1 MGGARPPVLTGTNV
15 ASLMAA
21 MSTSPPATAPVP
33 DPRHFVDLHSHL
45 VPGVDDGAATVAE
58 AVESLRGLADQ
69 GVGTVVTTPH
79 LLLPRLDTMAA
90 VERELDR
97 HRRAFDELFAAAEEE
112 DGLPELGL
120 GQEIWA
126 PRAALIRPIL
136 EHASVGLAGTRYLL
150 VEFGFELQG
159 THADVIDEVLEAD
172 QRIIIAHP
180 ERYHF
185 PPGLD
190 PLETIAAWRDQGA
203 LLQVNAGS
211 LTGHYRES
219 SPGSD
224 CLAWRLLE
232 TGLVDL
238 IATDHHG
245 TRRRGV
251 SLQAA
256 YDALVAAGR
265 EAQAQ
270 ALLGQA
276 PAEILEM
283 PAIPAIR

>member
-1 MGGARPPVLTGTNV
+1 
-15 ASLMAA
+15 
-21 MSTSPPATAPVP
+21 MSTLPSAPAPLP
-33 DPRHFVDLHSHL
+33 DLRRFIDLHSHL
-45 VPGVDDGAATVAE
+45 VPGVDDGAATVEE
-58 AVESLRGLADQ
+58 ALQSLRALADE

-79 LLLPRLDTMAA
+79 LLLPQLDTMAA

-97 HRRAFDELFAAAEEE
+97 HRRAFDELFAAADGD

-136 EHASVGLAGTRYLL
+136 EHDGVGLAGTRYLL
-150 VEFGFELQG
+150 VEFGFELRG

-172 QRIIIAHP
+172 QRIVIAHP

-190 PLETIAAWRDQGA
+190 PLETIAA
-203 LLQVNAGS
+203 
-211 LTGHYRES
+211 
-219 SPGSD
+219 PGSD
-224 CLAWRLLE
+224 RLAWRLVE

-245 TRRRGV
+245 CRRPGV
-251 SLQAA
+251 SLRAA

-265 EAQAQ
+265 ELQAR

-276 PAEILEM
+276 PGRILEGSAV
-283 PAIPAIR
+283 PAS

>member
-1 MGGARPPVLTGTNV
+1 MPTLTSV
-15 ASLMAA
+15 PSA
-21 MSTSPPATAPVP
+21 APVP
-33 DPRHFVDLHSHL
+33 PRFIDLHSHL
-45 VPGVDDGAATVAE
+45 VPAVDDGAATIAE
-58 AVESLRGLADQ
+58 GLESLRALAGE
-69 GVGTVVTTPH
+69 GVGVVVTTPH
-79 LLLPRLDTMAA
+79 LLLPQLDTMIA
-90 VERELDR
+90 VQRELDR
-97 HRRAFDELFAAAEEE
+97 HRRAFDQLVAAAEGE

-126 PRAALIRPIL
+126 PQPALIRPIL
-136 EHASVGLAGTRYLL
+136 EHVGVGLAGTRYLL
-150 VEFGFELQG
+150 VEFGFLLQG

-172 QRIIIAHP
+172 QQIVIAHP

-224 CLAWRLLE
+224 RLAWRLVE
-232 TGLVDL
+232 TGVADL

-245 TRRRGV
+245 NRRRGV
-251 SLQAA
+251 SLRAA
-256 YDALVAAGR
+256 YDALTAAGR
-265 EAQAQ
+265 ETQAQ
-270 ALLGQA
+270 VLLGA
-276 PAEILEM
+276 TPRRILDGT
-283 PAIPAIR
+283 AVAAS

>member
-1 MGGARPPVLTGTNV
+1 
-15 ASLMAA
+15 
-21 MSTSPPATAPVP
+21 MSTLPSAPAPLP
-33 DPRHFVDLHSHL
+33 DLRRFIDLHSHL
-45 VPGVDDGAATVAE
+45 VPGVDDGAATVEE
-58 AVESLRGLADQ
+58 ALQSLRALADE

-79 LLLPRLDTMAA
+79 LLLPQLDTMAA

-97 HRRAFDELFAAAEEE
+97 HRRAFDELFAAADGD

-136 EHASVGLAGTRYLL
+136 EHDGVGLAGTRYLL
-150 VEFGFELQG
+150 VEFGFELRG

-172 QRIIIAHP
+172 QRIVIAHP

-190 PLETIAAWRDQGA
+190 PLETIAAWKDQGA

-211 LTGHYRES
+211 LTGHYSES
-219 SPGSD
+219 APGSD
-224 CLAWRLLE
+224 RLAWRLVE

-245 TRRRGV
+245 CRRPGV
-251 SLQAA
+251 SLRAA

-265 EAQAQ
+265 ELQAR

-276 PAEILEM
+276 PGRILEGSAV
-283 PAIPAIR
+283 PAS